1 MFMRWVA
8 HEAVMPPKSIWQLY
22 PAFSQKIMSLRDT
35 ARAIKRSLVSEVWN
49 ATGGS
54 TGARSIATMVSA
66 NGWKA
71 VNLKKCVELKRTSL
85 HIQICILTV
94 A

>member
-1 MFMRWVA
+1 
-8 HEAVMPPKSIWQLY
+8 MPPKSIWQLY

-66 NGWKA
+66 NG
-71 VNLKKCVELKRTSL
+71 
-85 HIQICILTV
+85 
-94 A
+94 